1 MSEYERAAMTSY
13 EMMVVA
19 FDGEHEAQRVL
30 DTLKGLDTEQVVDL
44 KSGAVVVRQPDGKV
58 RIKET
63 KDFDAKQGAI
73 GGAIAGGLLGLLRGN
88 LLGGALI
95 GAAGGAAAGKVVDLG
110 LEDSYL
116 KEVADSLGPGS
127 SAVVA
132 LVGFERVDLAMEE
145 LDKFEGGKIL
155 RHTLSAD
162 VYQKLSEAVE
172 D

>member
-1 MSEYERAAMTSY
+1 MSNY

-19 FDGEHEAQRVL
+19 FDGEGEAERVL
-30 DTLKGLDTEQVVDL
+30 DTLQELESDQVVDL
-44 KSGAVVVRQPDGKV
+44 KNAAVVARQADGRV
-58 RIKET
+58 TIKET
-63 KDFDAKQGAI
+63 SDFDAKQGAI
-73 GGAIAGGLLGLLRGN
+73 GGAIAGGLLGLLRGRM
-88 LLGGALI
+88 LKGAIL

-110 LEDSYL
+110 LEDSFL
-116 KEVADSLGPGS
+116 HEIADSLGPGS

-132 LVGFERVDLAMEE
+132 LVDFERVDKAMEE
-145 LDKFEGGKIL
+145 LDRFEGGKIL